1 MTRETLFIK
10 KDWVMHSG
18 GTAHYKIE
26 CDALT
31 DEDIDCLAFIIA
43 QKGKFSDVFGIPN
56 GGVRLANSLRKF
68 ADKEGVKLIVDDV
81 LTTGTSMEE
90 AKQKLGWSDAVG
102 VVLFSRGP
110 CADWIRPVFQMSWLN
125 VADEF

>member
-18 GTAHYKIE
+18 GTAHNKIE

-43 QKGKFSDVFGIPN
+43 QKGKFCDIHGIPN

-68 ADKEGVKLIVDDV
+68 VDKEGVRLIVDDV
-81 LTTGTSMEE
+81 LTTGSSMEE

-102 VVLFSRGP
+102 VVLFARGQ
-110 CADWIRPVFQMSWLN
+110 CADWIRPVFQMSWIN
-125 VADEF
+125 VTDEF